1 MPTKRANFGIG
12 TLVLFRAALFGK
24 CAEPLLCGV
33 GGGNV
38 AKVFDGIGN
47 AAPIV
52 EIDLPHKGGAPNAH
66 GGFGLGRE
74 LASEFA
80 CLVFKFGIR
89 HDAIDE
95 AERRRLACAECASR
109 KQQFKSAMPADNS
122 RQVHEMDRRQYTE
135 VDFRITE
142 SGAC

>member
-24 CAEPLLCGV
+24 CAEPLLCGI

-52 EIDLPHKGGAPNAH
+52 EIDLPHEGGTPNAH

-80 CLVFKFGIR
+80 RFAFKFGIR

-95 AERRRLACAECASR
+95 AERCCLCCAECASGE
-109 KQQFKSAMPADNS
+109 KQFKGAMSAYNS
-122 RQVHEMDRRQYTE
+122 RQMHEMDRRQYAK
-135 VDFRITE
+135 VDFWMPR
-142 SGAC
+142 